1 MDAGERSPLLRT
13 TEDDRGDGAHPRAF
27 PAPPRP
33 EPLRNVPRA
42 HRPPGETSLDIRAP
56 PSPPPARPAGASHGR
71 FKGVNLI
78 VFAVF
83 AAVFLA
89 LYGSDFLGGDARW
102 SRTSTVGRNEWNA
115 LALSPEFVNRI
126 NADGTRTWTAHVPAG
141 WEDASHGDLRR
152 IAGGRLS
159 DEPKDRNLWVRSE
172 FSSAVAGL
180 APPAD
185 DDAAKTAEDDERGAM
200 AAAMT
205 TENPVAVG
213 ESRRSPREEGA
224 LGRVK
229 VGSPSSS
236 DSAERPER
244 PGKTRSSRR
253 TRSSQATRSSPN
265 ASPKRLV
272 PSLSGKGQHTRS
284 DADSSLGGF
293 IQDFLGPLADQTAAP
308 KFNPKALGLPE
319 SFDAR
324 TKWSQCAHLI
334 GVARDQGNCGSCW
347 AMAPA
352 EVMSDRAC
360 IQSGGEIDAELSPFQ
375 LLACAQGSFGCEGGE
390 SADAYEFAK
399 SNGVVTGGG
408 FDDQN
413 TCAPY
418 PFAPCHH
425 PCEVFPTPAC
435 PATCVGGSNDGVGS
449 GKASFKVKA
458 IVDCPSFDYGC
469 VANEIYHNGP
479 VSSYAGDIYEEFYAY
494 KSGVFRE
501 SPSVAQRGANHGGHV
516 VKVIGWGKA
525 DPAKGEGEGYY
536 WIVVNSWLN
545 WGDDGVGR
553 IAVGEVG
560 IGAGVESAVM
570 DV

>member
-1 MDAGERSPLLRT
+1 M
-13 TEDDRGDGAHPRAF
+13 
-27 PAPPRP
+27 
-33 EPLRNVPRA
+33 
-42 HRPPGETSLDIRAP
+42 RAP

-102 SRTSTVGRNEWNA
+102 SRTTTVGRNEWNA

-141 WEDASHGDLRR
+141 WEDASHRDLRR

-159 DEPKDRNLWVRSE
+159 DEPKDRRLWVRSE
-172 FSSAVAGL
+172 FSSEFSPVVAG
-180 APPAD
+180 PASD
-185 DDAAKTAEDDERGAM
+185 EATVTGTVTHETSEAAAEDDERGAS
-200 AAAMT
+200 A

-213 ESRRSPREEGA
+213 ESRRGPREEGA

-229 VGSPSSS
+229 AETKDPNKRSSSSSSSS
-236 DSAERPER
+236 DLAERR
-244 PGKTRSSRR
+244 ASGKTRSSGK
-253 TRSSQATRSSPN
+253 TGSSRPATRSSPN

-272 PSLSGKGQHTRS
+272 PSLSGKGQRRGA

-293 IQDFLGPLADQTAAP
+293 IQDFLGPLADQTSAP
-308 KFNPKALGLPE
+308 AFNPKALGLPE

-324 TKWSQCAHLI
+324 TRWSQCAHLI

-360 IQSGGEIDAELSPFQ
+360 IQSDGKVDAELSPFQ
-375 LLACAQGSFGCEGGE
+375 LLACSSGSFGCEGGE

-399 SNGVVTGGG
+399 SNGVVTGGA
-408 FDDQN
+408 FDDAK

-435 PATCVGGSNDGVGS
+435 PATCVESGEGVQGG
-449 GKASFKVKA
+449 SFKVKS

-501 SPSVAQRGANHGGHV
+501 SSSPAQRGANHGGHV

>member
-1 MDAGERSPLLRT
+1 
-13 TEDDRGDGAHPRAF
+13 
-27 PAPPRP
+27 
-33 EPLRNVPRA
+33 
-42 HRPPGETSLDIRAP
+42 
-56 PSPPPARPAGASHGR
+56 
-71 FKGVNLI
+71 
-78 VFAVF
+78 
-83 AAVFLA
+83 
-89 LYGSDFLGGDARW
+89 
-102 SRTSTVGRNEWNA
+102 
-115 LALSPEFVNRI
+115 
-126 NADGTRTWTAHVPAG
+126 
-141 WEDASHGDLRR
+141 
-152 IAGGRLS
+152 
-159 DEPKDRNLWVRSE
+159 
-172 FSSAVAGL
+172 
-180 APPAD
+180 
-185 DDAAKTAEDDERGAM
+185 
-200 AAAMT
+200 
-205 TENPVAVG
+205 
-213 ESRRSPREEGA
+213 
-224 LGRVK
+224 
-229 VGSPSSS
+229 
-236 DSAERPER
+236 
-244 PGKTRSSRR
+244 
-253 TRSSQATRSSPN
+253 
-265 ASPKRLV
+265 
-272 PSLSGKGQHTRS
+272 
-284 DADSSLGGF
+284 
-293 IQDFLGPLADQTAAP
+293 PLADQTAAP

-324 TKWSQCAHLI
+324 TKWPTCAHLI

-435 PATCVGGSNDGVGS
+435 PATCVGGSNDGVQN

>member
-1 MDAGERSPLLRT
+1 M
-13 TEDDRGDGAHPRAF
+13 
-27 PAPPRP
+27 
-33 EPLRNVPRA
+33 
-42 HRPPGETSLDIRAP
+42 
-56 PSPPPARPAGASHGR
+56 
-71 FKGVNLI
+71 
-78 VFAVF
+78 
-83 AAVFLA
+83 FLA
-89 LYGSDFLGGDARW
+89 LYGSDFLGSDAGW
-102 SRTSTVGRNEWNA
+102 SATTSVGRNEWNA

-126 NADGTRTWTAHVPAG
+126 NADGARTWTAHVPAG

-159 DEPKDRNLWVRSE
+159 DEPKDRSVWVRSE
-172 FSSAVAGL
+172 FSSIASDIREETESALGEE
-180 APPAD
+180 D
-185 DDAAKTAEDDERGAM
+185 ETTMDASSATKTRGAKHHKK
-200 AAAMT
+200 AKGVEGET
-205 TENPVAVG
+205 KPSSEVS
-213 ESRRSPREEGA
+213 ESR

-229 VGSPSSS
+229 AAETKPS
-236 DSAERPER
+236 ERG
-244 PGKTRSSRR
+244 GKSKSK
-253 TRSSQATRSSPN
+253 SSPN
-265 ASPKRLV
+265 ASPKRTM
-272 PSLSGKGQHTRS
+272 PSLTGKGQKNS
-284 DADSSLGGF
+284 GKDSLLGGF
-293 IQDFLGPLADQTAAP
+293 IQDLLGPTADQGKAP
-308 KFNPKALGLPE
+308 VFDPSAYGLPE

-324 TKWSQCAHLI
+324 TQWPKCRHLT

-360 IQSGGEIDAELSPFQ
+360 IQSDGAVNSELSPFQ
-375 LLACAQGSFGCEGGE
+375 LLACSAGSFGCEGGE

-399 SNGVVTGGG
+399 TNGVVTGGG
-408 FDDQN
+408 FHDPHS
-413 TCAPY
+413 CAPY
-418 PFAPCHH
+418 PFSPCHH
-425 PCEVFPTPAC
+425 PCEVFPTPRC
-435 PATCVGGSNDGVGS
+435 PTQCVDGETKVG
-449 GKASFKVKA
+449 FKVKA

-501 SPSVAQRGANHGGHV
+501 SRGVSTRGANHGGHV

-525 DPAKGEGEGYY
+525 DPDAGEGDGYY

-545 WGDDGVGR
+545 WGDEGVGK

>member
-78 VFAVF
+78 LFAVF

-185 DDAAKTAEDDERGAM
+185 DAAAKTAEDDERGAV
-200 AAAMT
+200 AAATT

-253 TRSSQATRSSPN
+253 TRSSRATRSSPN

-324 TKWSQCAHLI
+324 TKWPTCAHLI

-375 LLACAQGSFGCEGGE
+375 LLACALKVIDHGQDLAQGAAGE
-390 SADAYEFAK
+390 LQLEIFRIPLLTLAEVVEISRDAHVLAAHGLVLLAQ
-399 SNGVVTGGG
+399 S
-408 FDDQN
+408 
-413 TCAPY
+413 
-418 PFAPCHH
+418 
-425 PCEVFPTPAC
+425 
-435 PATCVGGSNDGVGS
+435 
-449 GKASFKVKA
+449 
-458 IVDCPSFDYGC
+458 
-469 VANEIYHNGP
+469 
-479 VSSYAGDIYEEFYAY
+479 
-494 KSGVFRE
+494 RE
-501 SPSVAQRGANHGGHV
+501 LSLQRGRAIASLGCSGRGLRGG
-516 VKVIGWGKA
+516 
-525 DPAKGEGEGYY
+525 
-536 WIVVNSWLN
+536 L
-545 WGDDGVGR
+545 
-553 IAVGEVG
+553 
-560 IGAGVESAVM
+560 
-570 DV
+570 

>member
-13 TEDDRGDGAHPRAF
+13 TEDDRD
-27 PAPPRP
+27 
-33 EPLRNVPRA
+33 
-42 HRPPGETSLDIRAP
+42 D
-56 PSPPPARPAGASHGR
+56 GASHGR

-102 SRTSTVGRNEWNA
+102 SRTTTVGRNEWNA

-126 NADGTRTWTAHVPAG
+126 NADGTRTWIAHVPAG

-172 FSSAVAGL
+172 FSSVAGL
-180 APPAD
+180 APAD
-185 DDAAKTAEDDERGAM
+185 AAAAKTAEDDERGA
-200 AAAMT
+200 AAA

-229 VGSPSSS
+229 VESPSPSSSSS
-236 DSAERPER
+236 DSAPSRLSA
-244 PGKTRSSRR
+244 GKTRSSRK
-253 TRSSQATRSSPN
+253 TRSTRATRSSPN

-272 PSLSGKGQHTRS
+272 PSLSGKGRRARS

-308 KFNPKALGLPE
+308 AFNPKALGLPE

-324 TKWSQCAHLI
+324 TKWSRCAHLI

-360 IQSGGEIDAELSPFQ
+360 VQSNGAVDAELSPFQ
-375 LLACAQGSFGCEGGE
+375 LLACSQGSFGCEGGE

-399 SNGVVTGGG
+399 SNGVVTGGA
-408 FDDQN
+408 FDDAK

-435 PATCVGGSNDGVGS
+435 PATCVHSGEGVRGDS
-449 GKASFKVKA
+449 SVKVRA

-501 SPSVAQRGANHGGHV
+501 SPAPAQRGANHGGHV

-545 WGDDGVGR
+545 WGEKGVGR

>member
-13 TEDDRGDGAHPRAF
+13 TEDDRGD
-27 PAPPRP
+27 
-33 EPLRNVPRA
+33 
-42 HRPPGETSLDIRAP
+42 
-56 PSPPPARPAGASHGR
+56 GASHGR

-102 SRTSTVGRNEWNA
+102 SRTTTVGRNEWNA

-141 WEDASHGDLRR
+141 WEDASHRDLRR

-159 DEPKDRNLWVRSE
+159 DEPKDRRLWVRSE
-172 FSSAVAGL
+172 FSSDFSSVVAG
-180 APPAD
+180 PASD
-185 DDAAKTAEDDERGAM
+185 EATVTGTVTHETSEAAAEDDERGAT
-200 AAAMT
+200 T
-205 TENPVAVG
+205 TENPVAVA
-213 ESRRSPREEGA
+213 ESRRGPREEGA

-229 VGSPSSS
+229 ASSAASSSSSSSS
-236 DSAERPER
+236 DSAISRPA
-244 PGKTRSSRR
+244 PGKTRSSRK
-253 TRSSQATRSSPN
+253 TSRSSDRPAPTRSSPN

-272 PSLSGKGQHTRS
+272 PSLSRKGQRTRGA

-293 IQDFLGPLADQTAAP
+293 IQDFLGPAADQTSAP
-308 KFNPKALGLPE
+308 AFNPKALGLPE

-360 IQSGGEIDAELSPFQ
+360 IQSDGKVNAELSPFQ
-375 LLACAQGSFGCEGGE
+375 LLACSSGSFGCEGGE

-399 SNGVVTGGG
+399 SNGVVTGGA
-408 FDDQN
+408 FDDAK

-435 PATCVGGSNDGVGS
+435 PATCVESSGEGGVVQGG
-449 GKASFKVKA
+449 SFKVKS

-501 SPSVAQRGANHGGHV
+501 SSSPAQRGANHGGHV